1 MPDPSAIQSGP
12 SPDRSI
18 QTSPTPE
25 TGIQTSPTP
34 DGSSPPLAPSSRS
47 ALLIVFLVVFI
58 DLLGFGIVL
67 PLLPLYGEGYLD
79 ALIPGGHHNRTG
91 GAILGL
97 LMASFS
103 AMQFVFAPIW
113 GRVSDRVGR
122 RPILLVGLTGS
133 VVFYALFGHASDLPV
148 TAAALALTLLFVAR
162 LGQGMAG
169 ATISTAQ
176 AVIADCTPPEKRK
189 HGMALIGA
197 AFGIGFTFGPI
208 IGATSLSFFPE
219 HHGAIGYVAA
229 GLSFTALVLG
239 IVLLPETRRPGS
251 APVDRKWLNWH
262 GIRIALST
270 PAIAPVVLTFFLAT
284 LGFASF
290 EVTLSLLNKD
300 ALGLPDRKN
309 FLIFAYVGLVLLL
322 TQGFLYRR
330 LARRVTEPTFMAMGM
345 ALMALGVASLGGVS
359 WMADEQLADFG
370 VRLACT
376 LASLTVAVIGFA
388 FLTPS
393 AQALISRRTDPGRQ
407 GEILGV
413 NQSAAALARILGPI
427 FGLTLYQ
434 LHPSH
439 LLPYGFGALLLLLM
453 LPLVPR
459 IRRG

>member
-12 SPDRSI
+12 SPDPSI

-25 TGIQTSPTP
+25 TGLPTAPTP
-34 DGSSPPLAPSSRS
+34 DGISLPPAPAARS

-67 PLLPLYGEGYLD
+67 PLLPLYGERYVD
-79 ALIPGGHHNRTG
+79 ALIPGGRSNRTG

-103 AMQFVFAPIW
+103 AMQFLFAPIW
-113 GRVSDRVGR
+113 GRISDRVGR
-122 RPILLVGLTGS
+122 RPILLVGLGGS
-133 VVFYALFGHASDLPV
+133 VVFYALFGYASDLPL
-148 TAAALALTLLFVAR
+148 ASAALALTLLFIAR
-162 LGQGMAG
+162 LGQGMSG

-208 IGATSLSFFPE
+208 IGATSLSLFPE
-219 HHGAIGYVAA
+219 YPGAIGYVAA
-229 GLSFTALVLG
+229 TLSFTALLLG

-262 GIRIALST
+262 GIHLALTT

-300 ALGLPDRKN
+300 ALGLPDNRN
-309 FLIFAYVGLVLLL
+309 FLIFAYVGFVLML

-330 LARRVTEPTFMAMGM
+330 LAKRVSEPTFMAMGM
-345 ALMALGVASLGGVS
+345 ALMALGVACLGGVS
-359 WMADEQLADFG
+359 WMASANVADYG
-370 VRLACT
+370 IMLACT
-376 LASLTVAVIGFA
+376 LVSLTVAVIGFA

-439 LLPYGFGALLLLLM
+439 LLPYAFGALLLVLM
-453 LPLVPR
+453 LPLIPR